1 MKITTIGLG
10 YIGFPTSVLFA
21 MHGHEIVG
29 VDVNHRVVET
39 LRQGTVHLEEPGL
52 QEMYREARAR
62 GNFQVAQT
70 PSASDAFIIAVPTPN
85 KDDAYKSCDL
95 SYVEAAITSV
105 LPYLENGNLVIIE
118 STIAPRT
125 MEDIVQPMIQAAG
138 FTVGIDVYLAH
149 CPERVLPGN
158 IAYELVHN
166 PRTIGGVTPA
176 CTEKAK
182 LLYATVVQGALISA
196 TASEA
201 ELSKLMENTF
211 RDVNI
216 ALANELV
223 KIGGDLQI
231 DALKVIEMAN
241 YHPRVNLHAPGPG
254 VGGHCLAVDPYFV
267 AAATPNFSP
276 LIQTARAINTSMP
289 EYVVALTE
297 QLMHDAPTKK
307 ISVFGLT
314 YKGNIDDTRESP
326 AMEIVS
332 LLEAQ
337 GYDVTKY
344 DPHVA
349 GNVSTMDAA
358 CVDSSLILVLTD
370 HAEFVD
376 IAKEA
381 TAKMALPQLLDTKN
395 SVKTT
400 AADVKRM
407 DFGNVHLYTQTVE
420 IAPI

>member
-21 MHGHEIVG
+21 MHGHQVVG
-29 VDVNHRVVET
+29 VDVNRRVVET
-39 LRQGTVHLEEPGL
+39 LSQGRVHLEEPGL
-52 QEMYREARAR
+52 EALYREARAM
-62 GNFQVAQT
+62 GNFQVSQT

-105 LPYLENGNLVIIE
+105 LPYLKNGDLLIIE

-125 MEDIVQPMIQAAG
+125 MEDVVRPMIQSAG
-138 FTVGIDVYLAH
+138 FTVGVDVYLAH

-166 PRTIGGVTPA
+166 PRIIGGVTPV

-182 LLYATVVQGALISA
+182 ALYATVVQGALISA

-216 ALANELV
+216 ALANELA

-241 YHPRVNLHAPGPG
+241 HHPRVNLHAPGPG

-267 AAATPNFSP
+267 AAAAPDFSP

-289 EYVVALTE
+289 DYVVALTE
-297 QLMHDAPTKK
+297 KLMHDAPTKK
-307 ISVFGLT
+307 IAVFGLT

-326 AMEIVS
+326 AMEIVA

-337 GYDVTKY
+337 GFEVAKY

-349 GNVSTMDAA
+349 GGVSTMDEA
-358 CVDSSLILVLTD
+358 CVGSSLILVLTD

-381 TAKMALPQLLDTKN
+381 TAQMALPQLLDTKN

-400 AADVKRM
+400 AANVMRM

-420 IAPI
+420 I

>member
-10 YIGFPTSVLFA
+10 YIGFSTAVLFA
-21 MHGHEIVG
+21 KQGHEVVG
-29 VDVNHRVVET
+29 VDVNKHIVER
-39 LRQGTVHLEEPGL
+39 LSRGTVHLEEPGL
-52 QEMYREARAR
+52 QELYREVLAV
-62 GNFQVAQT
+62 GEFSVSQKPCT
-70 PSASDAFIIAVPTPN
+70 SDAFIIAVPTPN
-85 KDDAYKSCDL
+85 KDDTYKSCDL
-95 SYVEAAITSV
+95 SYVVAAVKSV
-105 LPYLENGNLVIIE
+105 IPHLEKGNLLIIE

-125 MEDIVQPMIQAAG
+125 MEDVVQPMIQAAG
-138 FTVGIDVYLAH
+138 FTVGVDVYLAH

-166 PRTIGGVTPA
+166 PRIIGGVTPA
-176 CTEKAK
+176 CTEKVK
-182 LLYATVVQGALISA
+182 RLYATVVQGALISA

-241 YHPRVNLHAPGPG
+241 NHPRVNLHAPGPG

-267 AAATPNFSP
+267 AAAVPNLSP

-289 EYVVALTE
+289 DYVVALTE
-297 QLMHDAPTKK
+297 KLMRDAPTKK
-307 ISVFGLT
+307 IAVFGLT

-337 GYDVTKY
+337 GYDVAKY
-344 DPHVA
+344 DSHVA
-349 GNVSTMDAA
+349 GGISTMEEA
-358 CVDSSLILVLTD
+358 CAGSSLILVLTD
-370 HAEFVD
+370 HAEFID
-376 IAKEA
+376 IAKGV
-381 TAKMALPQLLDTKN
+381 TAKMALPRLLDTKN

-400 AADVKRM
+400 AADVLYM
-407 DFGNVHLYTQTVE
+407 DFGNVHLYTQTRE
-420 IAPI
+420 IASI

>member
-21 MHGHEIVG
+21 MHGHQVIG
-29 VDVNHRVVET
+29 VDVNRRVVEM
-39 LRQGTVHLEEPGL
+39 LSRGTVHIEEPGL
-52 QEMYREARAR
+52 QELYQEARVL
-62 GNFQVAQT
+62 GNFQVSQT

-85 KDDAYKSCDL
+85 RDDAYKSCDL
-95 SYVEAAITSV
+95 SYVKAAITSV
-105 LPYLENGNLVIIE
+105 VPYLKNGDLLIIE

-125 MEDIVQPMIQAAG
+125 MEDVVRPMIQAAG
-138 FTVGIDVYLAH
+138 FTVGVDVYLAH

-166 PRTIGGVTPA
+166 PRIIGGVTPV

-182 LLYATVVQGALISA
+182 KLYASVVQGALISA

-216 ALANELV
+216 ALANELA

-267 AAATPNFSP
+267 AAAAPSFSP
-276 LIQTARAINTSMP
+276 LIQTARGINTSMP
-289 EYVVALTE
+289 HYVVSLTE
-297 QLMHDAPTKK
+297 KLMQDAPTQK
-307 ISVFGLT
+307 IAVFGLA

-326 AMEIVS
+326 AMKIVA

-337 GYDVTKY
+337 GFEVAKY

-349 GNVSTMDAA
+349 IGCLTMKEA
-358 CVDSSLILVLTD
+358 CSGSSLILVLTD
-370 HAEFVD
+370 HSEFVT
-376 IAKEA
+376 ISEEA
-381 TAKMALPQLLDTKN
+381 TACMALPHLLDTKN
-395 SVKTT
+395 I
-400 AADVKRM
+400 VKRM
-407 DFGNVHLYTQTVE
+407 APNVNYMNLGNVYHYTKSC
-420 IAPI
+420 